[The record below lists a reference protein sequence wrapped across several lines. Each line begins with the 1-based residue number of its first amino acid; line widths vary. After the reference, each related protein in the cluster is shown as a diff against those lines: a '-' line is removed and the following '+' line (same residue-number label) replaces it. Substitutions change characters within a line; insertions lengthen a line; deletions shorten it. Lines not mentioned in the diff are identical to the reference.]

1 MITTYLSDKI
11 KVLSLVAIILVL
23 YIHSGF
29 HDYPHEILCMEF
41 NHVLQ
46 SVISGKLGRC
56 AVPLFFMISGFLF
69 FQHVESLADVWGKMR
84 KRVNTLLIPYI
95 IAALFFPLFGLMMN
109 QIPFAAQM
117 SNWGGGN
124 VNEFMK
130 PVGELLCGLFY
141 KKPGGATPWAFHL
154 WYLRDLIMIVACSPG
169 LFYMRR
175 YVRSEVT
182 CLLFLGLSLVGI
194 TEVQFLSFFWFMAGD
209 AFLGRMD
216 KIRSWDWPVVYA
228 GICTLEMLWP
238 QAWMGAMDVPF
249 TAVGILAIW
258 SIYDFAVSCQ
268 FSLKNHSWLAT
279 ACSFTFFIYLFHEP
293 TLNIVRKLLI
303 IPLGRSSAG
312 FAINYLVSP
321 WIFMALFV
329 GVGLLFRKYLPRI
342 YSVCVGGR

>member
-1 MITTYLSDKI
+1 
-11 KVLSLVAIILVL
+11 
-23 YIHSGF
+23 
-29 HDYPHEILCMEF
+29 
-41 NHVLQ
+41 
-46 SVISGKLGRC
+46 
-56 AVPLFFMISGFLF
+56 
-69 FQHVESLADVWGKMR
+69 MR
-84 KRVNTLLIPYI
+84 KRVNTLLVPYI
-95 IAALFFPLFGLMMN
+95 IAALFFPLFGLMME

-117 SNWGGGN
+117 SNGGD

-130 PVGELLCGLFY
+130 PVGEVLCGLFY

-154 WYLRDLIMIVACSPG
+154 WYLRDLIMIVACSPV

-194 TEVQFLSFFWFMAGD
+194 TAVQFLSFFWFMAGD

-216 KIRSWDWPVVYA
+216 KIRSWTWLVVYA

-238 QAWMGAMDVPF
+238 RDWMGAMDVPF

-258 SIYDFAVSCQ
+258 SIYDFAASSK
-268 FSLKNHSWLAT
+268 FSLKGHRWLAT

-303 IPLGRSSAG
+303 IPLGRSSVG

-321 WIFMALFV
+321 WIFAVLSV
-329 GVGLLFRKYLPRI
+329 GVGLLFRKYLPRL
-342 YSVCVGGR
+342 YSICVGGR

>member
-1 MITTYLSDKI
+1 MCSAA
-11 KVLSLVAIILVL
+11 V
-23 YIHSGF
+23 F
-29 HDYPHEILCMEF
+29 HDFGFPVFPTCGIGSGCMGQDAEACE
-41 NHVLQ
+41 HVA
-46 SVISGKLGRC
+46 R
-56 AVPLFFMISGFLF
+56 PLFHCSTVFSTVRLGD
-69 FQHVESLADVWGKMR
+69 ESDTVCC
-84 KRVNTLLIPYI
+84 
-95 IAALFFPLFGLMMN
+95 
-109 QIPFAAQM
+109 
-117 SNWGGGN
+117 SNVKWGGN
-124 VNEFMK
+124 ANEFMK

-154 WYLRDLIMIVACSPG
+154 WYLRDLIMIVACSPV
-169 LFYMRR
+169 LFYMKR

-194 TEVQFLSFFWFMAGD
+194 TAVQFLSFFWFMAGD

-216 KIRSWDWPVVYA
+216 KIRSWAWLVVYA

-258 SIYDFAVSCQ
+258 SIYDFATSGK
-268 FSLKNHSWLAT
+268 FSLKEYRWLAT

-321 WIFMALFV
+321 WIFAALSV
-329 GVGLLFRKYLPRI
+329 SVGLLFRKYLPRI